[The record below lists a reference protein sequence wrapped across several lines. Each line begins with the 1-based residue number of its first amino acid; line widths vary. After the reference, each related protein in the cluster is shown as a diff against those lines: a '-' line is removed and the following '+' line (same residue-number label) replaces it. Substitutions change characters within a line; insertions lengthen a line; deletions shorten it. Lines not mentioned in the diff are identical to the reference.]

1 MLHTDEY
8 PADLLRLLT
17 TAGAELDLGAI
28 YDGDRAICRTRCRCK
43 RASSADL
50 ALGGF

>member
-1 MLHTDEY
+1 MLDTDEY

-17 TAGAELDLGAI
+17 TACADLDLGAI
-28 YDGDRAICRTRCRCK
+28 HDGERAICRTRYRCK

-50 ALGGF
+50 AHGGL